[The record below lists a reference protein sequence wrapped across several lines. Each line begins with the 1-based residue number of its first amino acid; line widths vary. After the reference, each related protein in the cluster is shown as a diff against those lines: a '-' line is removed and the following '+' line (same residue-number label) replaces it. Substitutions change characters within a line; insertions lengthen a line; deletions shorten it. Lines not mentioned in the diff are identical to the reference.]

1 MVAEG
6 VDGIPDPAVDPVPEA
21 DPVQDHGVP
30 QLIPL
35 LEGTPPGAAVIGIKA
50 IRQIDH
56 GLDQN
61 LNQNPDQNPDLG
73 QDLELKRSK
82 IQIKIRILELLKK
95 IKKRSSNNKKDYE
108 IDIMRPLLMWH
119 PNHNIAGIFDYYMN
133 CVTLKF
139 FVI

>member
-1 MVAEG
+1 MCESRRIWVAAEG
-6 VDGIPDPAVDPVPEA
+6 VDGIRDPAVDPAPEA
-21 DPVQDHGVP
+21 DPVQDPGVP

-73 QDLELKRSK
+73 QDLELKD
-82 IQIKIRILELLKK
+82 QNPYLEL
-95 IKKRSSNNKKDYE
+95 
-108 IDIMRPLLMWH
+108 
-119 PNHNIAGIFDYYMN
+119 
-133 CVTLKF
+133 
-139 FVI
+139 

>member
-1 MVAEG
+1 MAVEG
-6 VDGIPDPAVDPVPEA
+6 EDGIPAPAVDPVPEA

-35 LEGTPPGAAVIGIKA
+35 LEGTPPGAVVIGIKA

-82 IQIKIRILELLKK
+82 NPDQYPDLRTLKK
-95 IKKRSSNNKKDYE
+95 SNKKE
-108 IDIMRPLLMWH
+108 VQTTKRL
-119 PNHNIAGIFDYYMN
+119 
-133 CVTLKF
+133 
-139 FVI
+139 

>member
-1 MVAEG
+1 MAVEG
-6 VDGIPDPAVDPVPEA
+6 EDGIPAPEVDPVPEA

-73 QDLELKRSK
+73 QGPELKDQNPEQNPDLEL
-82 IQIKIRILELLKK
+82 
-95 IKKRSSNNKKDYE
+95 
-108 IDIMRPLLMWH
+108 
-119 PNHNIAGIFDYYMN
+119 
-133 CVTLKF
+133 
-139 FVI
+139 

>member
-1 MVAEG
+1 MAVEG
-6 VDGIPDPAVDPVPEA
+6 VHGIPDPAVDPVPEA
-21 DPVQDHGVP
+21 DPVQDPGVP

-73 QDLELKRSK
+73 QDLELKD
-82 IQIKIRILELLKK
+82 QNPDLELLK
-95 IKKRSSNNKKDYE
+95 IKKRSSNNKK
-108 IDIMRPLLMWH
+108 IMRL
-119 PNHNIAGIFDYYMN
+119 IS
-133 CVTLKF
+133 
-139 FVI
+139 

>member
-1 MVAEG
+1 MAAEG
-6 VDGIPDPAVDPVPEA
+6 VHGIPDPAVDPVPEA
-21 DPVQDHGVP
+21 DPVQDPGVP

-73 QDLELKRSK
+73 QDLELKD
-82 IQIKIRILELLKK
+82 QNPDQNPDLELKK
-95 IKKRSSNNKKDYE
+95 IKKRSSNNKK
-108 IDIMRPLLMWH
+108 IMRL
-119 PNHNIAGIFDYYMN
+119 IS
-133 CVTLKF
+133 
-139 FVI
+139 